1 MAAVDYFLT
10 IEGVP
15 GESKDPKY
23 KGGID
28 VLGYSWGASQMGT
41 FVAQAV
47 GGGGGVGKPEFEDLI
62 VVARASKASPLLVL
76 ACASGQHLK
85 SAVLT
90 CRHGGPKPREF
101 LVLELEDIIITSY
114 EVDGSE
120 DEFPYEEIR
129 LTYGKI
135 TFTYIP
141 VSKTGKPR
149 APVTGGWDLK
159 KNAKV

>member
-28 VLGYSWGASQMGT
+28 ALGYSWGASQMGT
-41 FVAQAV
+41 VQVV
-47 GGGGGVGKPEFEDLI
+47 GGGGGVGKPELEDLI
-62 VVARASKASPLLVL
+62 VVARTSKASPLLML

-101 LVLELEDIIITSY
+101 LVIELEDIIITSY
-114 EVDGSE
+114 EVGGSE
-120 DEFPYEEIR
+120 DEFPSEEISF
-129 LTYGKI
+129 TYAKI
-135 TFTYIP
+135 TFTYLP
-141 VSKTGKPR
+141 VSKTGKPQ

>member
-28 VLGYSWGASQMGT
+28 ALGYSWGMSQSGT
-41 FVAQAV
+41 AHVV
-47 GGGGGVGKPEFEDLI
+47 GGGGGVGKPELEDLI
-62 VVARASKASPLLVL
+62 VVARTSKASPLLML

-101 LVLELEDIIITSY
+101 LHLELEDVLISSY
-114 EVDGSE
+114 EVGGSE
-120 DEFPYEEIR
+120 DEFPSEEIS
-129 LTYGKI
+129 LTYAKI
-135 TFTYIP
+135 TFTYLP
-141 VSKTGKPR
+141 VSKTGKPQ